1 MAKVLVIDDDKIVR
15 DLARRMLGLQGY
27 TILEAKDGIE
37 GIDLFHKEKPD
48 VVITDIIM
56 PNADGLEV
64 IRQIKQQNPD
74 AKIIAI
80 SGAGQSPDQAYLK
93 HARVFGATASL
104 PKPFQPDQLLSVL
117 DSLLSP
123 PMAKT
128 ASA

>member
-1 MAKVLVIDDDKIVR
+1 MAKVLIIDDDKVVR
-15 DLARRMLGLQGY
+15 DLARRMLELENH
-27 TILEAKDGIE
+27 TILEAKDGLE
-37 GIDLFHKEKPD
+37 GIEIFQNENPD

-64 IRQIKQQNPD
+64 IRQIKKQNPD

-104 PKPFQPDQLLSVL
+104 TKPFAPNQLLSVL
-117 DSLLSP
+117 NNLLSSP
-123 PMAKT
+123 VAET
-128 ASA
+128 DSA